1 LSNQQTYGGFPP
13 PQPPFQGQPQQ
24 FAPPYGGQQ
33 PYGGR
38 QFAPPPGGQPPGFGW
53 GPQFQPG
60 PGGFQQ
66 PPKKKS
72 KAGWIAV
79 PIVLVFA
86 AVVGI
91 WTIGVIAKHNKQN
104 DYVTQPTSTA
114 STDSPGSQDTPTQAP
129 TAKATAPKPTKT
141 TQPPRQATPYEL
153 VSRNTLYSTGLQRTV
168 NCRESK
174 TRATGIA
181 ATLAYYNQLKACLD
195 RAWPRQI
202 GLAKDQFRAP
212 HLIAMTGPTQTPC
225 SGGAPSS
232 FYCPTNDTIYMDA
245 VNDMKYYRVYLSYPN
260 RTQAMAWL
268 RMEMADT
275 VAHEYGHHVQNLS
288 GILDASWKLQYETSG
303 DAALQVSRRRE
314 IQATCFG
321 NVFLGVNKSSYPITG
336 ALRTQLS
343 YLHSHQGDE
352 YGSQPDHGSRQI
364 IPYWANRGYNSHN
377 PATCNTFTAASNLV
391 R

>member
-1 LSNQQTYGGFPP
+1 LSNQSTYGGFPP

-24 FAPPYGGQQ
+24 FAPPYGGPQ
-33 PYGGR
+33 PYGGQ
-38 QFAPPPGGQPPGFGW
+38 QFAPPPGGPPPGFGW

-86 AVVGI
+86 AVIGF
-91 WTIGVIAKHNKQN
+91 WTIGVIAKQKGG
-104 DYVTQPTSTA
+104 YVTQPTSTA
-114 STDSPGSQDTPTQAP
+114 STDSPGSHDTP

-141 TQPPRQATPYEL
+141 TQPPREATPYEL
-153 VSRNTLYSTGLQRTV
+153 VSRNTIYSTGLQRTV
-168 NCRESK
+168 KCRESK
-174 TRATGIA
+174 ARATGIA
-181 ATLAYYNQLKACLD
+181 ATRAYYNQLKACLD
-195 RAWPRQI
+195 RAWPRQV

-232 FYCPTNDTIYMDA
+232 FYCPSNDTIYMDA
-245 VNDMKYYRVYLSYPN
+245 VNDMKYYQVYLSYSN

-275 VAHEYGHHVQNLS
+275 VAHEYGHHVQNLT
-288 GILDASWKLQYETSG
+288 GILDASWKLQYDKSG
-303 DAALQVSRRRE
+303 DAALEVSRRRE

-321 NVFLGVNKSSYPITG
+321 NVFLGVNKSSYPISG
-336 ALRTQLS
+336 VLKTQLS

-352 YGSQPDHGSRQI
+352 YGSQPDHGSRKI

-377 PATCNTFTAASNLV
+377 PAACNTFTASSNLV